1 MKFQF
6 FHLMPWD
13 TFPTESPE
21 WPVSNKDFDPVI
33 GTNLYETYINTMAFA
48 EECDFDAVGCNEHHY
63 SPFGLMSNA
72 NLIGAALTQR
82 TKNIKLAMTGSLVP
96 ILNPIRVAEEYSMID
111 VMSGGRLMAGL
122 LRGIPHEYVAYNISP
137 DESRSRLEEA
147 TKLILKAWTEPE
159 PFGWEGKYYKF
170 RAISIWPKPR
180 QKPYPTI
187 IMSASNK
194 ESAKSAARNRA
205 TMGLALIPDLK
216 SAKELIDIYM
226 ETAVISG
233 WQPTP
238 ENILVGLNTCISEDT
253 DQAINELSK
262 GTAYFGKVLM
272 GGPRTAQKIVLQKS
286 RYFDSEDVNKVFM
299 NRLKTVKKR
308 SLAESIDAGVILCGN
323 PDEVISQIKNVQ
335 NELGCGWINMNMKIG
350 NLSNKS
356 VTRSMKLFKKYIR
369 PVFPKTSNS
378 SNNIAEQAAE

>member
-21 WPVSNKDFDPVI
+21 WPVGNKDFDPVI
-33 GTNLYETYINTMAFA
+33 GSDLYETYINTMAFA
-48 EECDFDAVGCNEHHY
+48 EECEFDAVGCNEHHY
-63 SPFGLMSNA
+63 SPFGLMTNA

-96 ILNPIRVAEEYSMID
+96 ILNPIRVAEEYAMID
-111 VMSGGRLMAGL
+111 VMSGGRLMAGI
-122 LRGIPHEYVAYNISP
+122 LRGIPHEYVAYNVSP
-137 DESRSRLEEA
+137 DESRQRLEEA
-147 TKLILKAWTEPE
+147 TSLILKTWTEPE
-159 PFGWEGKYYKF
+159 PFGWEGKFYKF
-170 RAISIWPKPR
+170 RAISIWPKPY

-194 ESAKSAARNRA
+194 ESAKSAARNYA

-226 ETAVISG
+226 ETAIQSG
-233 WQPTP
+233 WQPTS
-238 ENILVGLNTCISEDT
+238 ENILVGLNTCISENA
-253 DQAINELSK
+253 QEAKEELAK

-286 RYFDSEDVNKVFM
+286 RYFSSKEENKVFM
-299 NRLKTVKKR
+299 NRLKAVKQR
-308 SLAESIDAGVILCGN
+308 TLEESIDAGVILCGN
-323 PDEVISQIKNVQ
+323 PDDVISQIKNVQ
-335 NELGCGWINMNMKIG
+335 NQLGCGWINMNMKIG
-350 NLSNKS
+350 NLPNES
-356 VTRSMKLFKKYIR
+356 VYRSMKLFKKHIR
-369 PVFPKTSNS
+369 PIFPKQNTIETHS
-378 SNNIAEQAAE
+378 EFAA